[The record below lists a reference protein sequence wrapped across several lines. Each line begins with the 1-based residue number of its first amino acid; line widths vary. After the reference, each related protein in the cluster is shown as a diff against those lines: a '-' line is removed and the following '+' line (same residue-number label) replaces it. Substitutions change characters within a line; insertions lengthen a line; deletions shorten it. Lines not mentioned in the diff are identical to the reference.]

1 MSSRRAGAR
10 RNRTGGIKYR
20 LNYLVIAGA
29 SAEITRK
36 RVTNLRL
43 GRVRIAIQQRFRRH
57 QEARRADTA
66 LQARVLEELL
76 LQDVQVIRGRES
88 LDRLDLL
95 ALHLGT
101 HYQARACGPPVHDN
115 SARAAVT
122 GQAPFFAT
130 GQVELV
136 AQAFEQA
143 LTRLA
148 PALHRVAAA
157 L

>member
-10 RNRTGGIKYR
+10 RHRPGGIQYR

-57 QEARRADTA
+57 QETRRADTA

-101 HYQARACGPPVHDN
+101 HYQARARGYPGHNSPPVPP
-115 SARAAVT
+115 V
-122 GQAPFFAT
+122 P
-130 GQVELV
+130 
-136 AQAFEQA
+136 
-143 LTRLA
+143 
-148 PALHRVAAA
+148 
-157 L
+157 